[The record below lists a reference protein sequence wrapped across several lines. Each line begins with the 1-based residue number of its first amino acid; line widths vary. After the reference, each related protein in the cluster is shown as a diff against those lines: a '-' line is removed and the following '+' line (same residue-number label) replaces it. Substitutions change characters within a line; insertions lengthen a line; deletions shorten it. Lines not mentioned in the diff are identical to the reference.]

1 MSIFLAIIL
10 LLLIDAAAV
19 TIWVLVLAR
28 LDRYRRIKETR
39 KNVIKFFFLGCLS
52 VPVVLGL
59 YEVFLPISDFFWYD
73 PDGIYY
79 FFYQFFVTGPVEEL
93 SKFLVFY
100 LFAVRLKAI
109 KEPKDGILLAGSV
122 ALGFAAVENFKYG
135 WYYGFDVILI
145 RSFTTILSHIL
156 FSAIWGAAAG
166 IVLFETNKQDRH
178 KYRALMFAALV
189 PASFAHG
196 LNNYIVFMF
205 GGFAFMID
213 VVLFTAFILMYRYI
227 GRHNPYGVPGKATAV
242 GSAGTR
248 AGRAPGAPNRDGLP
262 ALTSAPQEASTVSH
276 LSTLRKAVENH
287 PHDYELV
294 SRLGKAELL
303 RRNYDAAAEHFR
315 TCFGLRPESQAA
327 GFYCGISLLC
337 SNRRDEGIKI
347 IRKSFP
353 LLTGEYPT
361 PDTQSAPPP
370 QIAAQKQKLASIVKK
385 RLEELPLLSD
395 IRSDVS
401 AALGLDKP
409 AEEDSRRAEVNS
421 GTPGSARGALGLI
434 YHEGRTRKTSPERKR
449 TIAEKLVTVK
459 RSRYVDRKG
468 VPYKRVLDEKTR
480 ELRGLMGSS

>member
-39 KNVIKFFFLGCLS
+39 RNVIKFFFLGCLS
-52 VPVVLGL
+52 VPLALGL
-59 YEVFLPISDFFWYD
+59 YEVFMPISGIFWYD

-79 FFYQFFVTGPVEEL
+79 FFDEFFVTGPVEEL

-135 WYYGFDVILI
+135 WYYGFDIILI

-205 GGFAFMID
+205 DGFAFLID
-213 VVLFTAFILMYRYI
+213 VVLFAGFILMYRYM
-227 GRHNPYGVPGKATAV
+227 GRHTPYADPETATLK
-242 GSAGTR
+242 R
-248 AGRAPGAPNRDGLP
+248 
-262 ALTSAPQEASTVSH
+262 
-276 LSTLRKAVENH
+276 AVENH

-337 SNRRDEGIKI
+337 SNRHDEGIKI

-370 QIAAQKQKLASIVKK
+370 QIAARKQKLASIVRR
-385 RLEELPLLSD
+385 RLDELPLPSD

-401 AALGLDKP
+401 AALGLDNP
-409 AEEDSRRAEVNS
+409 ADENFRRAETDNGAPV
-421 GTPGSARGALGLI
+421 SARGAPGLI
-434 YHEGRTRKTSPERKR
+434 YHEGRTRKTSAERKR